1 MMTERERAP
10 IDVPATDGEHGTS
23 HSGARRRLA
32 ALIRLEAHLRR
43 RIAGGRAS
51 GPVVLSAIEGQ
62 INALRWA
69 VAELG
74 AKYPSAVAK
83 AQADSE
89 RAEARL
95 AERAARHGA

>member
-1 MMTERERAP
+1 MSAP
-10 IDVPATDGEHGTS
+10 IEVPATNGERGTS
-23 HSGARRRLA
+23 QSGARRRLA
-32 ALIRLEAHLRR
+32 ALLRLEAHLRR
-43 RIAGGRAS
+43 RIEVGRAS
-51 GPVVLSAIEGQ
+51 GPVASSIERQ

-95 AERAARHGA
+95 AERAVRYGA